1 MWEKIWSFENEH
13 PLKYYCKCDNC
24 SLILYR
30 DEEAKSLPKM
40 CCYFR
45 FALTN
50 NCTNIEMKKMG
61 NLSLLYSQ
69 LFLFFFLSVYFF
81 PPHPLVFLV
90 IVGSG
95 CIEHRVIIYTEFP
108 YARSP
113 KSEVMKA
120 SAFYFKDVLSTIV
133 HL

>member
-1 MWEKIWSFENEH
+1 
-13 PLKYYCKCDNC
+13 
-24 SLILYR
+24 
-30 DEEAKSLPKM
+30 
-40 CCYFR
+40 
-45 FALTN
+45 
-50 NCTNIEMKKMG
+50 MG

-81 PPHPLVFLV
+81 PPHPLVLLV

-95 CIEHRVIIYTEFP
+95 CIEHRVIIYTDIMEFP

-120 SAFYFKDVLSTIV
+120 SAFYFKDVLLTIV